1 MVYHAPMA
9 GSDMQGQVCVVTGAN
24 TGIGRVTAMELA
36 GRGAEVVLAC
46 RSEDKTIPVIEE
58 IQRAGGRARFLELDL
73 TSLDAARTAADRF
86 LSMGL
91 PLHVLIDNAG
101 LAGKR
106 GITAD
111 GFELT
116 FGVNHMGHFAFTV
129 PLLDKLRAS
138 APARVVVVSSKG
150 HYDAKG
156 IDFDALRR
164 KTRSITGLAEY
175 SVSKLANVLFAAE
188 LGRRL
193 QGTGVTTYSLHPGVI
208 ASDVWRQVPWPVRP
222 LIKRFMIT
230 VEEGARTS
238 LHCAT
243 APELAGETGLYY
255 DDCKPKTPSKPAR
268 DEALAR
274 ELWAYSERWMS

>member
-9 GSDMQGQVCVVTGAN
+9 GSDMQGRVCVVTGAN

-73 TSLDAARTAADRF
+73 TSLGAARTAADRF

-106 GITAD
+106 GVTAD

-150 HYDAKG
+150 HYDARG
-156 IDFDALRR
+156 IEFDALRR

-243 APELAGETGLYY
+243 APELAGETGQYY
-255 DDCKPKTPSKPAR
+255 DDCKPKKPSKPAR